1 MTKTQFELA
10 QQIGTLNAEQEREFI
25 KNLEEVLTAEE
36 IEALQVVVAYIKM
49 MSDPRREQAMKTALA
64 EELYNEFNK

>member
-1 MTKTQFELA
+1 MTRTQFELA

-25 KNLEEVLTAEE
+25 KNLEGVLTAEE

-49 MSDPRREQAMKTALA
+49 MSDPKREAAMKTALA
-64 EELYNEFNK
+64 QELYNEFTK

>member
-1 MTKTQFELA
+1 MTRTQFELA

-25 KNLEEVLTAEE
+25 KNLEGVLTAEE